1 MPVAGYYGIVTGPL
15 SVRSQDPYSRLG
27 IMHVDPY
34 SRLGIMHVAHIGTI
48 ALLECM
54 LWWFGTV
61 GSGSLGWA
69 LQMFGVNRK
78 QTCPPM
84 WSIAIVL
91 RFAM

>member
-15 SVRSQDPYSRLG
+15 SVRSQ
-27 IMHVDPY
+27 DPY

-91 RFAM
+91 HFAM